1 MKLIPSIHVHK
12 PIRTALAVIVVTA
25 GSAGV
30 VGGTANAGGDR
41 HPGTISLV
49 SVGLGGTG
57 GDGASGANGN
67 ASGTSEHGR
76 YVVFASSASDLIAN
90 DTNGQQDI
98 FVRDM
103 VTGRTTLA
111 SVGPGGVQGNGDSRE
126 ASISADGRY
135 VAFDSFASNLVPGDT
150 NETYDV
156 FRRDL
161 RTGRTAL
168 VSVGL
173 DGPADQ
179 GAVFPDISTDGNH
192 VAFESSSTNVVPG
205 DTNTT
210 QDIFVRNLRAGRTER
225 VSLTS
230 AGLQS
235 DLPSLE
241 AAISGNGRIVAFTAI
256 GGDPAAIQVR
266 DRDKGT
272 TRSVSD
278 GVPGDPRSPIIGYG
292 TADVSSDGRFVVFS
306 VYSMMGT
313 DTVANVWL
321 RDLRTN
327 RAQLISADHLGNPS
341 TAFGGAS
348 GTVSAD
354 GRYVTFGTPVR
365 ISPTDHG
372 TLSDVYR
379 LDRKTGSLVWVTHR
393 QDQTDPWG
401 GGRLGSF
408 APAISDDGQHIAF
421 DSDDKNLAGVVGPS
435 GYEKYLWNATRPR

>member
-25 GSAGV
+25 ASAGA
-30 VGGTANAGGDR
+30 VGGTATAGGDR

-49 SVGLGGTG
+49 SVGLSGTG

-76 YVVFASSASDLIAN
+76 YVVFASSASDLVAD

-126 ASISADGRY
+126 ASISADGRF
-135 VAFDSFASNLVPGDT
+135 VAFDSFASNLVPGDS
-150 NETYDV
+150 NDSPDV

-161 RTGRTAL
+161 LTGRTAL
-168 VSVGL
+168 ASGGL
-173 DGPADQ
+173 NGPGDQ
-179 GAVFPDISTDGNH
+179 GAVFPDISADGQH
-192 VAFESSSTNVVPG
+192 VAFESSSTNLVPG
-205 DTNTT
+205 DTNQT
-210 QDIFVRNLRAGRTER
+210 QDVFVRNFRAGSTER

-230 AGLQS
+230 AGQQT
-235 DLPSLE
+235 DWPSLQP
-241 AAISGNGRIVAFTAI
+241 AISGNGRIVAFTSLSGATSL
-256 GGDPAAIQVR
+256 QVR
-266 DRDKGT
+266 DRDKDT
-272 TRSVSD
+272 TRSVSE
-278 GVPGDPRSPIIGYG
+278 GITGDPRSPIHDYG

-306 VYSMMGT
+306 VYSTMGT
-313 DTVANVWL
+313 DAVANVWL

-354 GRYVTFGTPVR
+354 GRYVTFGTPAG

-393 QDQTDPWG
+393 QNQTDPWG
-401 GGRLGSF
+401 GRLGSF
-408 APAISDDGQHIAF
+408 VPAISDDGQHIAF
-421 DSDDKNLAGVVGPS
+421 DSDDKNLAGDVGPS
-435 GYEKYLWNATRPR
+435 GYEKYLWNATRPS

>member
-1 MKLIPSIHVHK
+1 MKLIPGTNIHK

-25 GSAGV
+25 GSAGA
-30 VGGTANAGGDR
+30 VGGTATAGGDR

-49 SVGLGGTG
+49 SVGLSGIGGNEPSG
-57 GDGASGANGN
+57 VDGS
-67 ASGTSEHGR
+67 SGTSAHGR
-76 YVVFASSASDLIAN
+76 YVVFSSSATDLVAN
-90 DTNGQQDI
+90 DTNGQRDV

-111 SVGPGGVQGNGDSRE
+111 SVGPGGVQGNGESRQ
-126 ASISADGRY
+126 ASISADGRF
-135 VAFDSFASNLVPGDT
+135 VAFDSFASGLVPGDS
-150 NETYDV
+150 NDSPDV

-161 RTGRTAL
+161 RTGRTTL

-173 DGPADQ
+173 DGPADL
-179 GAVFPDISTDGNH
+179 GAVFPDISADGHH
-192 VAFESSSTNVVPG
+192 VAFESSSTNLVPG

-241 AAISGNGRIVAFTAI
+241 PAISGNGRIVAFTAI
-256 GGDPAAIQVR
+256 GGGPAAIQVR
-266 DRDKGT
+266 DRDKST
-272 TRSVSD
+272 TRTVSD
-278 GVPGDPRSPIIGYG
+278 GIPADPRSFTVEAGL
-292 TADVSSDGRFVVFS
+292 ADVSSDGRFVVF
-306 VYSMMGT
+306 
-313 DTVANVWL
+313 TVTGSPGVGVDPIPNVWL

-327 RAQLISADHLGNPS
+327 RAQLISADYLGNPS
-341 TAFGGAS
+341 TTIGGAN

-354 GRYVTFGTPVR
+354 GRYVTFATPGR
-365 ISPTDHG
+365 TSRADYG

-393 QDQTDPWG
+393 QNQTDPWG
-401 GGRLGSF
+401 GRIGSF

-421 DSDDKNLAGVVGPS
+421 DSDDKNLTTGVGPS
-435 GYEKYLWNATRPR
+435 SYEKYLWNATRPR